1 MRFSYYLPVV
11 SVLIAKPIFVVNMKF
26 ILSALCLLAVLLAV
40 SADADSAHFIPKAF
54 YTLDAEGHK
63 SQVHPINPHTAHYL
77 RRLRRQTF
85 TSSSSSSSSVSSD
98 GGPAYFSTHTENTHG
113 LGNGYATGHV
123 VHTDGVVTS
132 NGQVYQQTQQGNF

>member
-1 MRFSYYLPVV
+1 
-11 SVLIAKPIFVVNMKF
+11 MKF
-26 ILSALCLLAVLLAV
+26 ILSVLCLFAVLLAV

-77 RRLRRQTF
+77 RRLRRQTY

-98 GGPAYFSTHTENTHG
+98 GGPAYFSTHTVNSHG
-113 LGNGYATGHV
+113 TDNG
-123 VHTDGVVTS
+123 
-132 NGQVYQQTQQGNF
+132 